1 MIRIKTAGIKSVP
14 LIICKEKR
22 KIMKKRFLWIM
33 VAAGLLLLA
42 GCGKKNTDGMSVSD
56 TEAAEMEALDFDAS
70 DYVKLGDYKKLPVK
84 YPVPTVTDEDVQS
97 SISDLIDENT
107 EYNQVERA
115 ILNGDYVSIDF
126 TGTIDGKEF
135 EGGSA
140 EDYEFTMGEGE
151 FLDDFESNLIGKSA
165 GDTTTFKI
173 TFPDD
178 YDDGSSEDSVAGKEA
193 EFTVKINSVSE
204 VVVPEY
210 NDAFVASVTDYDTTA
225 AYEDFLRE
233 DLMQTATTE
242 AQTAAGEDALSQ
254 AIDNAK
260 ISGYPQELYD
270 FCYNDTVDS
279 YRSYAEMFGMDYEEF
294 MSEFMSDEDLDEIT
308 KNWVNEIIVSKAI
321 ADKEGFAVTDQN
333 YEENA
338 TALAEEY
345 GYDSL
350 DTFLED
356 YGKASV
362 IASILREKT
371 ISFLYENA
379 EVTEVSSDEYYGAE
393 DLLDTESADTEAI
406 IMEDTE

>member
-1 MIRIKTAGIKSVP
+1 
-14 LIICKEKR
+14 
-22 KIMKKRFLWIM
+22 
-33 VAAGLLLLA
+33 
-42 GCGKKNTDGMSVSD
+42 
-56 TEAAEMEALDFDAS
+56 
-70 DYVKLGDYKKLPVK
+70 
-84 YPVPTVTDEDVQS
+84 
-97 SISDLIDENT
+97 
-107 EYNQVERA
+107 
-115 ILNGDYVSIDF
+115 
-126 TGTIDGKEF
+126 
-135 EGGSA
+135 
-140 EDYEFTMGEGE
+140 
-151 FLDDFESNLIGKSA
+151 
-165 GDTTTFKI
+165 
-173 TFPDD
+173 
-178 YDDGSSEDSVAGKEA
+178 
-193 EFTVKINSVSE
+193 
-204 VVVPEY
+204 
-210 NDAFVASVTDYDTTA
+210 
-225 AYEDFLRE
+225 
-233 DLMQTATTE
+233 MQ
-242 AQTAAGEDALSQ
+242 
-254 AIDNAK
+254 K

-333 YEENA
+333 YEEDA

>member
-1 MIRIKTAGIKSVP
+1 
-14 LIICKEKR
+14 
-22 KIMKKRFLWIM
+22 
-33 VAAGLLLLA
+33 
-42 GCGKKNTDGMSVSD
+42 
-56 TEAAEMEALDFDAS
+56 
-70 DYVKLGDYKKLPVK
+70 
-84 YPVPTVTDEDVQS
+84 
-97 SISDLIDENT
+97 
-107 EYNQVERA
+107 
-115 ILNGDYVSIDF
+115 
-126 TGTIDGKEF
+126 
-135 EGGSA
+135 
-140 EDYEFTMGEGE
+140 
-151 FLDDFESNLIGKSA
+151 
-165 GDTTTFKI
+165 
-173 TFPDD
+173 
-178 YDDGSSEDSVAGKEA
+178 
-193 EFTVKINSVSE
+193 
-204 VVVPEY
+204 
-210 NDAFVASVTDYDTTA
+210 
-225 AYEDFLRE
+225 
-233 DLMQTATTE
+233 MQTATTE

-333 YEENA
+333 YEEDA